1 MTMLMENSPTLHTQ
15 RLTLRRFEARDAA
28 SLLTLLSDPE
38 TNTFLPW
45 FPLQSLAEAQAF
57 LQRSFLS
64 FDRCPSAYRYAL
76 CLKGRDEP
84 VGYVWLSED
93 ESRDFGYALRKELW
107 HQGLVTEAAQA
118 VANRIGAAG
127 YPSITATHDV
137 RNMRSGSVMK
147 KLGMTYRYSYVEQ
160 WQPKNIPVTFRMY
173 QLDFDG
179 GAGGTYTGYWDKY
192 PNHFVETDV

>member
-1 MTMLMENSPTLHTQ
+1 MTMLLENSPTLHTQ

-28 SLLTLLSDPE
+28 ALLTLLSDPE

-93 ESRDFGYALRKELW
+93 ESRDPRCAQHAQRQRDEEAWHDLSLQLR
-107 HQGLVTEAAQA
+107 GAVAAQEHPGDIPH
-118 VANRIGAAG
+118 VSAG
-127 YPSITATHDV
+127 
-137 RNMRSGSVMK
+137 
-147 KLGMTYRYSYVEQ
+147 
-160 WQPKNIPVTFRMY
+160 F
-173 QLDFDG
+173 
-179 GAGGTYTGYWDKY
+179 
-192 PNHFVETDV
+192 